1 MIDGRILIV
10 LGALILLSATAE
22 IIVVIL
28 APIAIVIEFIV
39 REIKKGKENGKRRNK
54 KTNNGNSSK
63 LSELQTCR
71 LWRND

>member
-1 MIDGRILIV
+1 MNDERILIV

-39 REIKKGKENGKRRNK
+39 REIKKGKENGKRRN
-54 KTNNGNSSK
+54 
-63 LSELQTCR
+63 
-71 LWRND
+71 